1 MLVNKEDF
9 LKKVDHLVMKNNDGY
24 MDAVLSACEEL
35 NIDPAQGAKYL
46 TAPIKEKIRA
56 EGSEMNMLPTG
67 GKLDL

>member
-1 MLVNKEDF
+1 MLVNKEEF
-9 LKKVDHLVMKNNDGY
+9 LKKVTDIVNSRNDGY
-24 MDAVLSACEEL
+24 MDAVLTACEEL

-67 GKLDL
+67 GQLDL